1 MEKGELRGALPRE
14 ELDRDGIGKEDMEG
28 LKEAWRIVALAI
40 FSMNVITQ
48 AIVGH
53 LGDLELVVMSIA
65 NTIVSFNFGL
75 MVSHI
80 FLTSSFR
87 ISLPLFSMHLQLP
100 FV

>member
-14 ELDRDGIGKEDMEG
+14 ELNQGGIGEEDMEG
-28 LKEAWRIVALAI
+28 LKEAWRIVVPVL

-48 AIVGH
+48 AIAGH
-53 LGDLELVVMSIA
+53 LGDLKLVVMSIA
-65 NTIVSFNFGL
+65 NTIVGFNFGL
-75 MVSHI
+75 MVSHP
-80 FLTSSFR
+80 FLSSSFR